1 MTDLFETRLYLG
13 VFFMQINRLLFP
25 FKGTAIDQQAVS
37 LAASL
42 VKAEGGHVYALYVI
56 EVSREHPV
64 DADLPDEIARGEIAL
79 RKVEELLKE
88 YKCDV
93 TAEFL
98 QARDAGPAVIKESL
112 ERQADLIL
120 LGMPYS
126 RRFGIFSMG
135 HAVPYILENA
145 SCSVLV
151 LREPM
156 TAEPIAAVSQGSSGS
171 SAKLP

>member
-1 MTDLFETRLYLG
+1 MKIDRL
-13 VFFMQINRLLFP
+13 VFP
-25 FKGTAIDQQAVS
+25 FKGTEVDQQAVS
-37 LAASL
+37 LAGSL
-42 VKAEGGHVYALYVI
+42 VKAAGGHVYALYVI
-56 EVSREHPV
+56 EVPRLHPV
-64 DADLPDEIARGEIAL
+64 DADLPEEIARGEIVL
-79 RKVEELLKE
+79 KQVEELLKE
-88 YKCDV
+88 YKCEV

-98 QARDAGPAVIKESL
+98 QARDVGPAVIKESL

-120 LGMPYS
+120 LGMSY
-126 RRFGIFSMG
+126 RRRSGVFSMG

-171 SAKLP
+171 STRLS